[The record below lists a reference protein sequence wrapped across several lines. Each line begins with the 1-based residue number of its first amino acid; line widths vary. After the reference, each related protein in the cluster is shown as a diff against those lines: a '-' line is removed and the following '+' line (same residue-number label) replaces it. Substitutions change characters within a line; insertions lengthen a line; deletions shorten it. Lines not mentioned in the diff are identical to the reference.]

1 MQAAERDWNSRYE
14 GYARQRDALRA
25 QYAGL
30 AERPR
35 ARRSAVGAIF
45 PGAQRRITRGIARR
59 RRWMMALPHPASHK
73 Q

>member
-35 ARRSAVGAIF
+35 ALSGASR
-45 PGAQRRITRGIARR
+45 A
-59 RRWMMALPHPASHK
+59 ASLDDGDG
-73 Q
+73 